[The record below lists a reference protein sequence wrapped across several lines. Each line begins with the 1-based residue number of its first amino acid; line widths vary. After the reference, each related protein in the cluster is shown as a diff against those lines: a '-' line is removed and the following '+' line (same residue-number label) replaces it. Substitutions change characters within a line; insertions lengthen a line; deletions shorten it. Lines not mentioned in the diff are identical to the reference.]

1 MPRKK
6 KINEDVQSDVIEDFI
21 VVSATPPKADEPEF
35 SVEEET
41 NRLLLQ
47 AMKTYNLVAK
57 QSSAFLEEKGSY
69 TTPTQD
75 ELSSLAEWPQDSLA
89 KTLRINSIIS
99 KYSNLDDVLGTVV
112 EAIRVNL
119 NDEYRLTYKNIEG
132 RNNLKKLERVKA
144 AIDSFNEDIGIERL
158 IREFIPRAYLEGT
171 VITYLR
177 KSDNGWS
184 IDTIPLGIGSIS
196 PYAVGSDPVILVD
209 MNELKSRI
217 NKTKY
222 RSRSG
227 SSLFFDNLEEEI
239 RENFCKEI
247 YDAYVNKDQYARL
260 DVRYTG
266 VIRVGNQGRKYGL
279 SPLFKAIPASML
291 LESFQV
297 SDMKNAKVR
306 SKKMVYQLLDPV
318 LLGQNGE
325 RNPLTQQAYAHK
337 ELVAAYSR
345 PGSVLYTA
353 PGYVKSVNILEPKG
367 EMVDKDTVMRYTY
380 KEMSSIGIAFTAID
394 SNSSISGAKISL
406 DQLMRNINSMGKPVE
421 DVFEKYYRQMLI
433 DESLPPEYAP
443 QIKIIDSEALGLDMK
458 AKLVEILYSKLNLS
472 LHTALETLGYDAT
485 EEFTRRKAENEQGIE
500 TVFYPRESLY
510 TKSGDSGDTKDTGR
524 PSGDETDKQDYDENY
539 NNDAR

>member
-6 KINEDVQSDVIEDFI
+6 TINEDVQSDVVEDFI
-21 VVSATPPKADEPEF
+21 VVSATQPKADEPEF

-75 ELSSLAEWPQDSLA
+75 EMSSLAEWPQDNLA

-99 KYSNLDDVLGTVV
+99 KYTNLDDVLGTVV

-119 NDEYRLTYKNIEG
+119 NDEFRLTYKNIEG

-144 AIDSFNEDIGIERL
+144 AVNSFNDDIGLQRL

-177 KSDNGWS
+177 NSDAGWV
-184 IDTIPLGIGSIS
+184 IDTFPLGIAQIS
-196 PYAVGSDPVILVD
+196 PYSVAGEPIVLID
-209 MNELKSRI
+209 MNELRSRL

-222 RSRSG
+222 RSKSSG
-227 SSLFFDNLEEEI
+227 ALFFDNVEEEI

-247 YDAYVNKDQYARL
+247 YDAYVNKDQFAKL

-266 VIRVGNQGRKYGL
+266 VMRVGNHGRRYGL
-279 SPLFKAIPASML
+279 SPLFKAIPSSML
-291 LESFQV
+291 LESFQI

-325 RNPLTQQAYAHK
+325 RNPIQQQQYAHT
-337 ELVAAYSR
+337 ELIAAYSR

-406 DQLMRNINSMGKPVE
+406 EQLMRNINSIGKTAE
-421 DVFEKYYRQMLI
+421 DLFAKYYRQMLI
-433 DESLPPEYAP
+433 DENLPPEYAP
-443 QIKIIDSEALGLDMK
+443 QIKIIDSEALDLDMK
-458 AKLVEILYSKLNLS
+458 SKLVEILYSKLNCS

-485 EEFTRRKAENEQGIE
+485 EEYTRRKSENEQGIE
-500 TVFYPRESLY
+500 RIFYPRESLY
-510 TKSGDSGDTKDTGR
+510 TKSGDSGDSKETGR
-524 PSGDETDKQDYDENY
+524 PQGEENDKQDYDENY
-539 NNDAR
+539 QDSK